1 MRRAA
6 EVDPVDGAASVARAL
21 VLLEHAPLWA
31 GPGDVR
37 LVAPSTFAQLRAEI
51 ERIVVLPGARASDA
65 AFVVALE
72 ALAPFAPPPGQPS
85 DAAVIAAMLAA
96 ITPKTPGN
104 GVTAAVHAAAA
115 VGLDTDTLP
124 VPGVAKETVSD
135 AGDGLEIHEFVDAPS
150 VPATVEEGVAR
161 ALQQLERD
169 RKPAK
174 RS

>member
-31 GPGDVR
+31 GPRDIRMVS
-37 LVAPSTFAQLRAEI
+37 PSTFAQLRAEI
-51 ERIVVLPGARASDA
+51 ARIVVLPGARAADA
-65 AFVVALE
+65 AFVEALE
-72 ALAPFAPPPGQPS
+72 ALPPFAPPPGQPS
-85 DAAVIAAMLAA
+85 DAAVIAAMLAT
-96 ITPKTPGN
+96 ITPKRPQN
-104 GVTAAVHAAAA
+104 GVTAAVRAAAA
-115 VGLDTDTLP
+115 VGLDKGTLP
-124 VPGVAKETVSD
+124 LPGVAKDRVVD
-135 AGDGLEIHEFVDAPS
+135 QGDGLEIHEFVDAPS